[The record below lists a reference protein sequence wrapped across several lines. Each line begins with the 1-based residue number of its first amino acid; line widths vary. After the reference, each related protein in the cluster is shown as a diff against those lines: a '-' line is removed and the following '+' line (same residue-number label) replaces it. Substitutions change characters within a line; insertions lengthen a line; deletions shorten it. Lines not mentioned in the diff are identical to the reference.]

1 MVDEILK
8 SEVINVEFVFINV
21 INLSSK
27 SYLFLLV
34 VIYIRTY
41 WRIDLSVTV
50 RNCGKNSCNF
60 AQTIRIRSRIV
71 VGDSLEFLRDL
82 FTMSPQL
89 KKRKR
94 YSISMI
100 SFSVL
105 TVL

>member
-8 SEVINVEFVFINV
+8 SEVINVEFVFIKV
-21 INLSSK
+21 NLSSK
-27 SYLFLLV
+27 SYLFVLV
-34 VIYIRTY
+34 VIYIRAY

-60 AQTIRIRSRIV
+60 AQTIRSRIV